1 MPVAASGFKF
11 GPDQRRGHP
20 LVEPGSAD
28 FRKTAVL
35 NGDVQPLIDEGLQA
49 HVMRREALDVALA
62 G

>member
-11 GPDQRRGHP
+11 GPDQR
-20 LVEPGSAD
+20 
-28 FRKTAVL
+28 RKTAVL